1 MIAPAPAASG
11 RLSARHIVFAGIAYA
26 VIGVGT
32 SQLDQGPTGRGI
44 PFWRLAA
51 WLLSGAV
58 LLLHTWDVR
67 WRRNIV
73 VSRSALEVALGAALG
88 GFLLA
93 LGGPVRSHWSSGDRA
108 RVLLSLMSF
117 PLFMGVAAFVA
128 AIVVA
133 SLLRR
138 KTVKSSP

>member
-1 MIAPAPAASG
+1 MTAPAPAAPG
-11 RLSARHIVFAGIAYA
+11 RLSVRHIVFAGIAYA

-32 SQLDQGPTGRGI
+32 SQLDPGPTGRGI

-67 WRRNIV
+67 WRRGLLV
-73 VSRSALEVALGAALG
+73 ARSAFEVALGAALG

-93 LGGPVRSHWSSGDRA
+93 LGGPVRSHWASADRSRA
-108 RVLLSLMSF
+108 LWSLLAF
-117 PLFMGVAAFVA
+117 PVFMGVVAFVA

-138 KTVKSSP
+138 QAVNSSP